1 MKKLTLR
8 QAISLYN
15 SGKKIYLKSSKVTLQ
30 MLIYSPWLSWY
41 DIQNNTGDLEK
52 DEFINIVNSFRYHN
66 CNKEL
71 GLRVNY
77 YAYL

>member
-8 QAISLYN
+8 QAIALYN
-15 SGKKIYLKSSKVTLQ
+15 KGTKIYLKCSKVTEQ
-30 MLIYSPWLSWY
+30 MLQYSPWLSWY
-41 DIQNNTGDLEK
+41 DVQKQEDLE
-52 DEFINIVNSFRYHN
+52 DNEFIKIVNAFKYYN

-77 YAYL
+77 YAYI